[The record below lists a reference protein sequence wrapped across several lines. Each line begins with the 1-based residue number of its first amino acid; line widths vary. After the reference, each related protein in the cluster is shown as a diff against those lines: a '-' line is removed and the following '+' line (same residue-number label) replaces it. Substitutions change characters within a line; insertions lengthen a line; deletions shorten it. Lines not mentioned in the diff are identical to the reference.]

1 MLISSRIFWIC
12 SFSSSFSWLCLF
24 SMFSISFWCCS
35 FSVAIISVVS
45 VGVGVSNLRNG
56 MAFSSYSFL

>member
-1 MLISSRIFWIC
+1 
-12 SFSSSFSWLCLF
+12 
-24 SMFSISFWCCS
+24 MFSISFWCCS

-56 MAFSSYSFL
+56 IAFSSYSFL